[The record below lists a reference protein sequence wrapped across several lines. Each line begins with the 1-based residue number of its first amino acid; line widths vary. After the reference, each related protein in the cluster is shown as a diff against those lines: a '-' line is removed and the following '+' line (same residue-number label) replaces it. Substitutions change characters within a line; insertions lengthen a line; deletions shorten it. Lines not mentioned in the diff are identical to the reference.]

1 MPAPAV
7 ICMHSRA
14 FMHTRLSTP
23 LCPLALSQSEI
34 MQNLAFEQNRFEY
47 SEYLPLDE
55 IPLKSYSCIGQQVM
69 RRISWWFCTTLRVP
83 TSTQG
88 GARAMREFPAPPAFV
103 LVLHRL
109 TSFHTHFRLLCHVK
123 FAILSCAWKTPGAQI
138 GNAKETMRIALRSF
152 AVFLGNV
159 VLQPHVH

>member
-47 SEYLPLDE
+47 SEYLP
-55 IPLKSYSCIGQQVM
+55 
-69 RRISWWFCTTLRVP
+69 
-83 TSTQG
+83 
-88 GARAMREFPAPPAFV
+88 
-103 LVLHRL
+103 
-109 TSFHTHFRLLCHVK
+109 
-123 FAILSCAWKTPGAQI
+123 
-138 GNAKETMRIALRSF
+138 
-152 AVFLGNV
+152 
-159 VLQPHVH
+159 